1 MVLCL
6 AAVAG
11 GKDLKFERKRMDQV
25 NIIVCTPGRLLQHMD
40 ENPLFSADSLQV
52 QPLSRPAIPCDPS
65 AYRETRPARSFLP

>member
-1 MVLCL
+1 MALYL
-6 AAVAG
+6 ATSAG

-52 QPLSRPAIPCDPS
+52 QPQSQSTVPWGP
-65 AYRETRPARSFLP
+65 